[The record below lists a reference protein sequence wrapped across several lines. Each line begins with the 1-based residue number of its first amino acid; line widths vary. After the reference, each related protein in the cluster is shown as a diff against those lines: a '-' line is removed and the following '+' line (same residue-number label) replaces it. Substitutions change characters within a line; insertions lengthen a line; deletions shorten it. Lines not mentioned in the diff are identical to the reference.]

1 MSGVSPRHRAAFAFV
16 ALAGAA
22 LDLWSKHVA
31 FVHMQERE
39 VVVVVERFFEI
50 GKTTNPGI
58 VFGLLPGAKTVFL
71 WVSII
76 AVPAIIAIF
85 ASLKKPHWVMTAS
98 LGLILGGTIGNA
110 YDRVAFGEVR
120 DFIKFWVPSF
130 RTWPPTMREW
140 PLFNIADSC
149 ICVGVALLSLEML
162 FFDDRKKKRKES
174 APAAGV
180 PSGPT
185 EPIPG
190 NIPSGPTEPIPS
202 PDAPGVP
209 SGPTEP
215 VPVVSEP
222 PKSGESNPPKA
233 DPPPGATP

>member
-1 MSGVSPRHRAAFAFV
+1 MSADLQRRWTAFAAV
-16 ALAGAA
+16 AVAGAV
-22 LDLWSKHVA
+22 LDLWSKHLA
-31 FVHMQERE
+31 FTHMNERE
-39 VVVVVERFFEI
+39 VVVVVDRFFEI

-58 VFGLLPGAKTVFL
+58 VFGLLPKAKTVFL
-71 WVSII
+71 FVSIV

-85 ASLKKPHWVMTAS
+85 ASLKKPHWIMTAS

-110 YDRVAFGEVR
+110 YDRIAYGEVR
-120 DFIKFWVPSF
+120 DFIKFWVPSL
-130 RTWPPTMREW
+130 RTWPPTMSEW

-149 ICVGVALLSLEML
+149 ICVGVVLLSLEML
-162 FFDDRKKKRKES
+162 FFDDRKKKKKE
-174 APAAGV
+174 AGV

-215 VPVVSEP
+215 VPKV
-222 PKSGESNPPKA
+222 
-233 DPPPGATP
+233 DPPTPPSPAAGASS